1 MIGVAARAATPVGSR
16 RSNVV
21 AALAVLRLVGLG
33 LAISTVNS
41 TALAAR
47 SDRFSGP
54 FGRGAAEVWV
64 LQPGRTIRDVVV
76 FGHGWK
82 VAPPS
87 ANYPWVGQ
95 FRPWLNHLLA
105 GGSAVIFPRYQLG
118 TSDPD
123 NAQRVRD
130 FATGIRVGYARLG
143 SPKVPFVA
151 VGYSFGASLA
161 FYYAAN
167 ARRWHL
173 PQPRAVDAIFP
184 AELIPGASLP
194 TLQSSTRVLIQVGD
208 ADTEAGNS
216 GAEQFWHWLSHHP
229 ASRKRY
235 QLVHSTTAFRANH
248 AAPKTTTAE
257 ARAAF
262 WAPLDRLI
270 RTISSR
276 A

>member
-1 MIGVAARAATPVGSR
+1 
-16 RSNVV
+16 
-21 AALAVLRLVGLG
+21 
-33 LAISTVNS
+33 
-41 TALAAR
+41 
-47 SDRFSGP
+47 
-54 FGRGAAEVWV
+54 
-64 LQPGRTIRDVVV
+64 VVV

-87 ANYPWVGQ
+87 ANYRWVGQ

-118 TSDPD
+118 TGDPD
-123 NAQRVRD
+123 DPQRVRD
-130 FATGIRVGYARLG
+130 FATGIQVGYARLG

-167 ARRWHL
+167 SRRWHL

-194 TLQSSTRVLIQVGD
+194 TLPPPTRVLIQVGD
-208 ADTEAGNS
+208 ADTDAGS
-216 GAEQFWHWLSHHP
+216 TGADEFWHWLSHHP

-235 QLVHSTTAFRANH
+235 QLVHSTTAFTANH
-248 AAPKTTTAE
+248 TAPKSTTAE

-270 RTISSR
+270 LTISSPG
-276 A
+276 